1 MAVSA
6 LLGLGL
12 EELKARLE
20 EAVLRATGR
29 RVLTLRVGLAGPQLR
44 CVGPARRGVGWR
56 GSHQSLR
63 GAGPRAWAGKA
74 APGGVRVRRGGS
86 RIPRSRSGCSGGE
99 QVPGRLP
106 AGRGRGRCHPPRSGT
121 PRWGLRGSVGAARY
135 HQTRLPPSWLHQEA
149 TVQAVDV
156 RPEAGVADIKVI
168 ISDSAYGRFRKLF
181 PG

>member
-20 EAVLRATGR
+20 EAVLKATGR

-63 GAGPRAWAGKA
+63 GAGPWAWAGKA
-74 APGGVRVRRGGS
+74 APGGVRVRLGGS

-156 RPEAGVADIKVI
+156 RPEAGVADVKVI